1 MEGDLLLFF
10 YWNISSYLSIWHE
23 SFFYWY
29 MMTFHSWIAIQD
41 VPGARRRSDGE
52 TEAEA
57 NSHNLHLGSAEGAR
71 ESFSGIFLHIRW
83 HVWFWSMDNN
93 LHLIPGDSLPWH
105 LHPWRDCH
113 EDRPHRSPSA
123 GEDKWLLETYCPR
136 PAIHCISTL
145 YRNWQSCVGGALAA
159 DLCIGCQPQ
168 LVEVRVS
175 WWQKQFSQQL
185 HDFSPKP
192 GLNFPPTHP
201 VKSYFSDARNIILA
215 RNYVSPDPVIHAK
228 RDGLDRP
235 NYQRTFKITP
245 FGQQLACID
254 C

>member
-1 MEGDLLLFF
+1 
-10 YWNISSYLSIWHE
+10 
-23 SFFYWY
+23 
-29 MMTFHSWIAIQD
+29 
-41 VPGARRRSDGE
+41 
-52 TEAEA
+52 
-57 NSHNLHLGSAEGAR
+57 
-71 ESFSGIFLHIRW
+71 
-83 HVWFWSMDNN
+83 MDNN
-93 LHLIPGDSLPWH
+93 LHVIPGDSLSWH

-159 DLCIGCQPQ
+159 DFCIGWQPQ

-215 RNYVSPDPVIHAK
+215 RNYVSPDPCEERWIRSAK
-228 RDGLDRP
+228 LPKD
-235 NYQRTFKITP
+235 F
-245 FGQQLACID
+245 
-254 C
+254 

>member
-1 MEGDLLLFF
+1 
-10 YWNISSYLSIWHE
+10 
-23 SFFYWY
+23 
-29 MMTFHSWIAIQD
+29 MTFHSRLAIQD

-57 NSHNLHLGSAEGAR
+57 DSHNLHLGSAEGAR

-159 DLCIGCQPQ
+159 DFCIGCHNWWRLGCLGGKSSCLNNFMISHPNLVWIFPQPIQ
-168 LVEVRVS
+168 SSL
-175 WWQKQFSQQL
+175 
-185 HDFSPKP
+185 
-192 GLNFPPTHP
+192 
-201 VKSYFSDARNIILA
+201 
-215 RNYVSPDPVIHAK
+215 
-228 RDGLDRP
+228 
-235 NYQRTFKITP
+235 TFQMHEIS
-245 FGQQLACID
+245 F
-254 C
+254 